1 MLNLNKLK
9 NLSFVLLSFLPGAVM
24 AQYENPLPVDP
35 NVKVGK
41 LPNGFTYYVRKNVEP
56 KNRAVLYL
64 AIKIGSVLEDDNQQG
79 VAHFVEHMG
88 FDGTTHY
95 PKSELINYLQKTGVR
110 FGADV
115 NAFTSFDETVYQLPI
130 PTDDPSVL
138 SNGIQIIR
146 DWAQEATLDPA
157 EIDRE
162 RNVVLEEKRFRS
174 GSGERINR
182 KTYPLVLNNSRY
194 GKRIP
199 IGTEEVLTTVKAETI
214 KQFYHDW
221 YRPDLEAIIAVGDFD
236 VDKMVQTIKSKF
248 SDLKN
253 PENEKERTVYH
264 VSLTDGHQF
273 EAITDQE
280 HPEISAEIVLKRQ
293 ATVMRTEDD
302 YRNNIIL
309 SLFNILI
316 QNRYRELKISG
327 NPEIANTSAGV
338 KLYPGGINVYDARVT
353 TTPQNLEASLKT
365 IWRES
370 VKAAKFGFT
379 HDEFVKAYRM
389 FYGSKTYAYQHR
401 DKITSATYVN
411 QYLNNFLRGNA
422 IPGEWEDMKLT
433 EYLLPKISLLS
444 IDQFCNQYI
453 SSPNRDV
460 IIVGPEKDKDKLPD
474 MQTVEKW
481 LSDVLQEDIAVPTD
495 ADVKNQQLIVKKPSK
510 SKITSQKVIDG
521 INVTELVLSN
531 GLKIVIK
538 PTPFENSLIRFT
550 SFGIG
555 GTDPYN
561 EGADRLSAVNSA
573 AIIKAG
579 GLGDFTATQL
589 KQFLENHQVIVSP
602 YIDRYFEG
610 VAGTCTTR
618 NMEVA
623 LQMINQYFTNPRK
636 DSSAYNAY
644 LDKLKTAA
652 ANRRPDNDSVAKGR
666 DLNQITLNRVYDI
679 YKERFGN
686 AADFTFVFVG
696 NLDVKDIIPLLERYL
711 GSLPSVAHPDNYAA
725 VKPAPFIRKSKITY
739 SGVEPK
745 AKVTLRYLGDYN
757 YSYEN
762 NTQLQALTE
771 VLKIRLNERLRLQER
786 AIYHTDVSYNITT
799 IPNSRFTLTINFI
812 CAPENVEK
820 LTMATLDEIDQIKKN
835 GPDALNVEKYRA
847 ARKRLMETQLNNNI
861 FWLNYLSQQ
870 YVNNANAAEILN
882 YAAMADTVT
891 PETIKTWTNS
901 YLTTANYERRLI
913 LPESAKK

>member
-1 MLNLNKLK
+1 
-9 NLSFVLLSFLPGAVM
+9 M

-56 KNRAVLYL
+56 KNRAILYL
-64 AIKIGSVLEDDNQQG
+64 ATKIGSVLEDDNQRG

-95 PKSELINYLQKTGVR
+95 PKNELINYLQKAGVR
-110 FGADV
+110 FGADI

-130 PTDDPSVL
+130 PTDDPSIL

-157 EIDRE
+157 EIDKE
-162 RNVVLEEKRFRS
+162 RNVILEEKRLRS
-174 GSGERINR
+174 GSGERING
-182 KTYPLVLNNSRY
+182 KIYPLVLNNSRY
-194 GKRIP
+194 GKRMP
-199 IGTEEVLTTVKAETI
+199 IGTEDVLTAVKPETI

-236 VDKMVQTIKSKF
+236 VDKIVQTIKDKF

-273 EAITDQE
+273 GVITDQE
-280 HPEISAEIVLKRQ
+280 HRGTSAEILLKRQ
-293 ATVMRTEDD
+293 ATVMRTEAD
-302 YRNNIIL
+302 YINNITL
-309 SLFNILI
+309 SMFNILI
-316 QNRYRELKISG
+316 QSRYRELKISG

-338 KLYPGGINVYDARVT
+338 KLYPGGINVYDAHVGT
-353 TTPQNLEASLKT
+353 VPQNLEASLKS

-379 HDEFVKAYRM
+379 HDEFVKAYRT

-411 QYLNNFLRGNA
+411 QYLNNFLRGDA

-444 IDQFCNQYI
+444 VDQFCNQYI
-453 SSPNRDV
+453 SSSNRD
-460 IIVGPEKDKDKLPD
+460 IIILGAEKDKDELPD
-474 MQTVEKW
+474 MQTVEGW
-481 LSDVLQEDIAVPTD
+481 LNDVLKEDIAVPTD
-495 ADVKNQQLIVKKPSK
+495 ADVKNQPLIAKKPSK
-510 SKITSQKVIDG
+510 SKITSQKLIDG
-521 INVTELVLSN
+521 IHVTELVLSN
-531 GLKIVIK
+531 GLKVAIK
-538 PTPFENSLIRFT
+538 PTHFENSLIRFT

-555 GTDPYN
+555 GTDPYDQ
-561 EGADRLSAVNSA
+561 GTDRLSAVTSA

-610 VAGTCTTR
+610 IAGTCTTR
-618 NMEVA
+618 NLEIA

-636 DSSAYNAY
+636 DSLAYNTY
-644 LDKLKTAA
+644 LNKLKTAA
-652 ANRRPDNDSVAKGR
+652 ANRSPDNDSVAKGR
-666 DLNQITLNRVYDI
+666 NLNEISLNRVYDI
-679 YKERFGN
+679 YKERFCN

-696 NLDVKDIIPLLERYL
+696 DLDVKDIVPLLERYL
-711 GSLPSVAHPDNYAA
+711 GSLPSTSHPDNYAT

-739 SGVEPK
+739 SGIEPK
-745 AKVTLRYLGDYN
+745 ANVTLRFLGNYN
-757 YSYEN
+757 YSNEN

-771 VLKIRLNERLRLQER
+771 VLKIRLVERLRLQER
-786 AIYHTDVSYNITT
+786 AIYHTDVYYNITT
-799 IPNSRFTLTINFI
+799 VPNSRFTFTINFV
-812 CAPENVEK
+812 CAPQNVEK
-820 LTMATLDEIDQIKKN
+820 LSMDALDEITQIKN
-835 GPDALNVEKYRA
+835 TGPDAVNVEKYKA
-847 ARKRLMETQLNNNI
+847 ARKRLMETQLNNNT

-870 YVNNANAAEILN
+870 YVNQADATEVLN
-882 YAAMADTVT
+882 YAAMADQVT
-891 PETIKTWTNS
+891 PESIKTWANK
-901 YLTTANYERRLI
+901 YLTTENYERRLV
-913 LPESAKK
+913 LPETAKNNFFNVPYSPILHHA